1 MRILIGFLIAGCL
14 LMWSTLSSC
23 NKNVLLSKGN
33 LTFSTDTL
41 VFDTVFTTVG
51 STTKSIK
58 IYNPDQR
65 SLQIEEIELMGAEQS
80 VYRINLDG
88 VAGHLH
94 TDLLIE
100 AQDSL
105 FIFVEVTLQVNNA
118 TNPLIIEDSIRFR
131 TNGKDQYVKLAA
143 WGQDAYFH
151 YSNFQAQIFDFNE
164 GIWPNDKPHV
174 IYGAAIVDSAK
185 NLTIPAGTKIHLH
198 KNRGATRQ

>member
-65 SLQIEEIELMGAEQS
+65 SLQIEEIELMGADQS
-80 VYRINLDG
+80 VYRINVDG
-88 VAGHLH
+88 IAGHLH
-94 TDLLIE
+94 TDLLLE

-185 NLTIPAGTKIHLH
+185 NLTIPAGTKIDR
-198 KNRGATRQ
+198 KSVV